1 MGKELDLEDEQFETL
16 LADKRHRE
24 LTVALKNI
32 ATNLANKDDSGIV
45 EAIKEQVVK
54 MEELVSVIQ
63 SHNPEVNVELN
74 PKEFVTSVQKIGE
87 DIIASNNKVIEA
99 LENRLLPDTFDMVRA
114 YGNSPVQSVKV
125 NYKQANKITLK
136 K

>member
-16 LADKRHRE
+16 LADKRHKE

-74 PKEFVTSVQKIGE
+74 PKDFVASMQQMCK
-87 DIIASNNKVIEA
+87 DIAESNNKVIET
-99 LENRLLPDTFDMVRA
+99 LENRMLPESFQLVKG
-114 YGNSPVQSVKV
+114 YGGITESVKV
-125 NYKQANKITLK
+125 NYKPANKIITK
-136 K
+136 N

>member
-24 LTVALKNI
+24 LAVALKNI
-32 ATNLANKDDSGIV
+32 ATHLANKDDSEIAS
-45 EAIKEQVVK
+45 AIKEQVGK
-54 MEELVSVIQ
+54 MESLIAEIKA
-63 SHNPEVNVELN
+63 HNPEVNVELN
-74 PKEFVTSVQKIGE
+74 PKEFVTSVQKVCE
-87 DIIASNNKVIEA
+87 DIVASNNRVIEA
-99 LENRLLPDTFDMVRA
+99 LENRLLPDSFDMVRA

-125 NYKQANKITLK
+125 NYKQANKIILK